1 MFLCYNVIST
11 PVLGLLFYYCTLKR
25 LEVNIMVNFGV
36 KLKELRLQSGMTQ
49 KQLAQKLRVT
59 TSVISYYER
68 QERYPSPDVLI
79 RLSYIFHT
87 STDYLLGIEDKK
99 VKGEVSF
106 RKNEIEVLN
115 QILDKLKSMI

>member
-1 MFLCYNVIST
+1 
-11 PVLGLLFYYCTLKR
+11 
-25 LEVNIMVNFGV
+25 MVNFGV
-36 KLKELRLQSGMTQ
+36 RLKELRLQSGMTQ

-68 QERYPSPDVLI
+68 QERCPSSEVLI

-99 VKGEVSF
+99 SKGEVSF
-106 RKNEIEVLN
+106 RKNEIEVFN
-115 QILDKLKSMI
+115 QILEKLKSMI

>member
-1 MFLCYNVIST
+1 
-11 PVLGLLFYYCTLKR
+11 
-25 LEVNIMVNFGV
+25 MVHFGIR
-36 KLKELRLQSGMTQ
+36 LKELRLQSGMTQ

-59 TSVISYYER
+59 TSVISYYEH
-68 QERYPSPDVLI
+68 QERYPSPDALI

-99 VKGEVSF
+99 LKCEVSF
-106 RKNEIEVLN
+106 RKNEIEFLN